1 MEVQKV
7 DCKNL
12 RVIRQKE
19 NNDIMLRL
27 LQSGDITLV
36 KHYCNTKELSRL
48 LEDLQIDDEQLLQKC
63 SNDVLFAKVIS
74 RQISKMASR
83 QGTKD
88 EAFILKKCNETTSK
102 VGIYIENLST
112 TAFRPTKK
120 GRILT
125 NNQYKK
131 SVLKK
136 NDCLKSFDA
145 KTSGLVKGWVFAKVV
160 YGEGDHQDNV
170 FSEAHE
176 FVEWTDKYGKDDQLY
191 IVLVD
196 TDLNL
201 KFAELKQKPT
211 KPNTIVCNHVDF
223 YSFTVCIQ
231 FYCLYTIN
239 FLLGHV
245 LCICVCL

>member
-1 MEVQKV
+1 
-7 DCKNL
+7 
-12 RVIRQKE
+12 
-19 NNDIMLRL
+19 
-27 LQSGDITLV
+27 
-36 KHYCNTKELSRL
+36 
-48 LEDLQIDDEQLLQKC
+48 
-63 SNDVLFAKVIS
+63 
-74 RQISKMASR
+74 MASR

-125 NNQYKK
+125 NNQYEK
-131 SVLKK
+131 SGLEK

-145 KTSGLVKGWVFAKVV
+145 KISGLVKGWVFAKVAF
-160 YGEGDHQDNV
+160 GGGHQDNV
-170 FSEAHE
+170 FSEAHD
-176 FVEWTDKYGKDDQLY
+176 FVEWANKYAKNDELY

-211 KPNTIVCNHVDF
+211 KRNILVCDHVEF
-223 YSFTVCIQ
+223 QRFI
-231 FYCLYTIN
+231 IN
-239 FLLGHV
+239 LSLK
-245 LCICVCL
+245 LKSS

>member
-19 NNDIMLRL
+19 NNDIMLQL
-27 LQSGDITLV
+27 LQTKNIKLV

-48 LEDLQIDDEQLLQKC
+48 LEDLQIDEERLLNKC
-63 SNDVLFAKVIS
+63 ADDLLFAKVVA

-88 EAFILKKCNETTSK
+88 ESFILKKCNETTSK

-112 TAFRPTKK
+112 TAFRPTKD
-120 GRILT
+120 GRILP
-125 NNQYKK
+125 NNQYKQ
-131 SVLKK
+131 SGLKK

-145 KTSGLVKGWVFAKVV
+145 KISGLVKGWVFAKVAF
-160 YGEGDHQDNV
+160 GEGGHQDNV

-176 FVEWTDKYGKDDQLY
+176 FVEWADKYGTSDELY

-196 TDLNL
+196 TDLNH
-201 KFAELKQKPT
+201 KFKELKQKPT
-211 KPNTIVCNHVDF
+211 KPNTIVCNHVEFQRFIIDL
-223 YSFTVCIQ
+223 SFKLKKLE
-231 FYCLYTIN
+231 Y
-239 FLLGHV
+239 
-245 LCICVCL
+245 

>member
-1 MEVQKV
+1 MKVQKV

-36 KHYCNTKELSRL
+36 KHLCNIKELSRL
-48 LEDLQIDDEQLLQKC
+48 LEDLQIDEEQLLQKC
-63 SNDVLFAKVIS
+63 ANDLLFAKVIS

-131 SVLKK
+131 KWFKK
-136 NDCLKSFDA
+136 
-145 KTSGLVKGWVFAKVV
+145 
-160 YGEGDHQDNV
+160 E
-170 FSEAHE
+170 
-176 FVEWTDKYGKDDQLY
+176 
-191 IVLVD
+191 
-196 TDLNL
+196 
-201 KFAELKQKPT
+201 
-211 KPNTIVCNHVDF
+211 
-223 YSFTVCIQ
+223 
-231 FYCLYTIN
+231 
-239 FLLGHV
+239 
-245 LCICVCL
+245 